1 MLRNLM
7 IVFAAMIVA
16 TPVVSAQEQRAV
28 SFVAFGDSGYIP
40 SYERFEEGDAP
51 FRTPGEYL
59 AAQAE
64 DWLEHY
70 PSMEGFT
77 PTPMVFESA
86 LGSYIEA
93 SGMYPVAWAMEEVC
107 RARGCNFAAMLG
119 DNIYP
124 DGATLGADGISDARR
139 FDDMLGRPFANLGG
153 GAEDFTIYA
162 MMGNH
167 DWHIS
172 RRATEAQLR
181 YLQQHPNFTMPGYFY
196 SAVPRGLEG
205 EVEIFVIDTEMLL
218 ASTTVYL
225 DGLAPDG
232 SEVRTGEIEEWPD
245 YVRPRG
251 AERQMVAWLERA
263 LSQSTARWRIVMGHH
278 ALWSGGGSKFEK
290 AHALRALL
298 LPAVCRYAD
307 AYISGDDHV
316 LEAYTDDCRL
326 VEGSPE
332 QPLPLIVSGAASKY
346 RQLHPA
352 FMARQSERYPQ
363 LRNLWS
369 RGQVWGF
376 THFELADESMTVR
389 LYSTPADMSGR
400 PVEEAQFSF
409 PRRRMD

>member
-1 MLRNLM
+1 MFRST
-7 IVFAAMIVA
+7 IAFVAACWLLA
-16 TPVVSAQEQRAV
+16 PFTANAQTI

-40 SYERFEEGDAP
+40 AYERFEEDDTP
-51 FRTPGEYL
+51 FRTPGAYL

-70 PSMEGFT
+70 PSLEGFT
-77 PTPMVFESA
+77 PTPMTFESA

-93 SGMYPVAWAMEEVC
+93 SGLYPVAWAMREVC
-107 RARGCNFAAMLG
+107 SSGCDFAAMLG

-124 DGATLGADGISDARR
+124 DGATLGADGIDDARR
-139 FDDMLGRPFANLGG
+139 FEDMLDRPFGELGAG
-153 GAEDFTIYA
+153 VENFTIYA

-196 SAVPRGLEG
+196 SAVPAGLEG
-205 EVEIFVIDTEMLL
+205 QVEIFVIDTEMLL
-218 ASTTVYL
+218 ASTTVHE
-225 DGLAPDG
+225 DNLAPDG
-232 SEVRTGEIEEWPD
+232 SEVRTGEVEVWPA

-251 AERQMVAWLERA
+251 AERNMVAWLERA
-263 LSQSTARWRIVMGHH
+263 LRESTARWRIVMGHH

-298 LPAVCRYAD
+298 LPAICRYAD

-316 LEAYTDDCRL
+316 LEVYTDDCRL

-332 QPLPLIVSGAASKY
+332 APLPLIVSGAASKY
-346 RQLHPA
+346 RQLHQA
-352 FMARQSERYPQ
+352 FMQRQNERYPQ
-363 LRNLWS
+363 LTNLWS

-376 THFELADESMTVR
+376 AHVQIEGDDMTVR
-389 LYSTPADMSGR
+389 MISTPADMSGR
-400 PVEEAQFSF
+400 PVEEARFTF
-409 PRRRMD
+409 ARRRTQ